1 MKKIVLVV
9 LALMLMLLLISCGA
23 SSPSEPDNPS
33 DETTGGNGSE
43 GDKEG
48 DGGSSGIDCPHSKVG
63 VLEAVEATCQKEG
76 LSEGSYCR
84 GCGITLVKQEKTPK
98 APHKEVP
105 TEEIKPTCTE
115 LGYAGGTHCSVCKEV
130 IEEATPVSRIDHT
143 EVENE
148 YVAPTC
154 TEYGSK
160 GGTHCSVCG
169 KDIKSPTTLPKTS
182 HTEVANEDRE
192 ATCAEA
198 GIIGGTSCSVCG
210 AVIVEGEE
218 IPALPHTE
226 INLPGYEATCGKT
239 GLSEGKYCTVCKQT
253 TVKQTV
259 IPKTTHKLLIT
270 EAVVPTCYSVG
281 YTEGSECRFCGE
293 IVSERVEIPKKAHTI
308 VIDKAVTAT
317 CANDGLTEGSHCS
330 ICDEVIVAQEIVSK
344 NTSSHVYD
352 NFATVSKSPS
362 FSSSGSGTIKCSK
375 CGNTQSITFSKLT
388 ASKLTEDD
396 IYSIETDQYNPAY
409 DNRWKVI
416 DGSTSTAGLWSPG
429 GEWFGNVGDV
439 LVITL
444 KQEMTLTDLTVYL
457 TGNSTYGTIRVKDSA
472 GNTTITKNVNINGG
486 DAYGG
491 SSKAVSIASGT
502 SKKAYTIEIE
512 VTGLKWESAMTFKV
526 AEVEITAAPNDT
538 RISHTHDYRE
548 FFGNVRAATCQQTG
562 IEAYD
567 CFCGHRKEIE
577 TAKADHMYETLKSS
591 VAPTCTQNGEK
602 VYSCDCGTT
611 KTTIIEAKGHVYE
624 KLIKYN
630 VVPTVSSSGNAT
642 YKCVGCSSTQNK
654 ELSPLPVEKL
664 YYLRVAS
671 IGNDKAILKLNVYG
685 DLPSLEVRY
694 SESVITEEN
703 YSSAKIIDAII
714 EGERQIT
721 LTISLDASLDKCYY
735 VAIKPYSGTNYGEMV
750 TVRVGGSGEIP
761 IDYSKAQVYSGE
773 VLNSFRPLFDDDI
786 TTKLGLIFADSGDT
800 AELYGSNLSPIID
813 FEYIHYIKSLKLYYA
828 DADVKATVRWSDIPL
843 DFQSENSLWD
853 GSYELTSVS
862 GWNEVSINSKA
873 RYVQIIFV
881 DGSAPY
887 EVEAYGYQCGEG
899 DEITTSDKKEYPLLG
914 NMIGMCGFVAAGGG
928 HTPIENV
935 SAAGVLRE
943 YHNFGWSY
951 DASKYGKL
959 ANNFT
964 TTWMGNFDY
973 EYRVYR
979 EAGINVIPCIQWAL
993 GNGETISYKVGSDNL
1008 PLYSSGS
1015 LIKSTFWE
1023 RFNPHTYFVF
1033 ADHFFAFAARYGS
1046 NSSSYLYEVMKSHC
1060 SDAPSVGQGTVEWI
1074 EMGNEPDG
1082 NWNGIH
1088 NYLSA
1093 YQLAAA
1099 TSAAY
1104 DGHCRTMVT
1113 DSGAYHLGGKN
1124 ADSSIKLALAGV
1136 SGVSNEYIMALCYW
1150 MKANRPDGSVA
1161 FDAFNVHHYM
1171 TKAIELPNGSTAYV
1185 GISPEEANLAGILSE
1200 LIGIRDK
1207 YYPDKEV
1214 WITEFGW
1221 DTNQS
1226 YATSTSCHAYGE
1238 YTGRQVQAMWLT
1250 RAYLLLSG
1258 IGIDK
1263 ADMYMAHDT
1272 GVEATSVGKYNTC
1285 GVIAYEYDENG
1296 EKVQVK
1302 KDSYY
1307 YMYTLKNTLGGYRFD
1322 SVVESYDENVMV
1334 YKYVTDEGKTAYA
1347 LWCKTSDGT
1356 KVDNYQL
1363 AIDGSSATRVRNEY
1377 GYTEGLRQTIFADEY
1392 GYVSVNVS
1400 ENPIYVVV
1408 D

>member
-1 MKKIVLVV
+1 MKKIILVV

-23 SSPSEPDNPS
+23 SSPSEPDNPP
-33 DETTGGNGSE
+33 DESTGGDNNTGENE
-43 GDKEG
+43 GG
-48 DGGSSGIDCPHSKVG
+48 SGIDCPHSKVG

-84 GCGITLVKQEKTPK
+84 GCGITLVKQQKTPK

-105 TEEIKPTCTE
+105 TEEIKPTCTT
-115 LGYAGGTHCSVCKEV
+115 LGYAGGTHCSVCNEV
-130 IEEATPVSRIDHT
+130 IEEARPVSRTDHT
-143 EVENE
+143 EVANE

-154 TEYGSK
+154 TQYGSE

-169 KDIKSPTTLPKTS
+169 KDIKSATTLPKAP
-182 HTEVANEDRE
+182 HTEVANENRE
-192 ATCAEA
+192 PTCAKE
-198 GIIGGTSCSVCG
+198 GIKGGTSCSVCG
-210 AVIVEGEE
+210 TEIVKGEV

-226 INLPGYEATCGKT
+226 IKLPGYEATCGKS
-239 GLSEGKYCTVCKQT
+239 GLTDGKYCTVCKQT
-253 TVKQTV
+253 TVKQVT
-259 IPKTTHKLLIT
+259 IPKTTHKLVIT

-281 YTEGSECRFCGE
+281 YTEGSKCRFCGDVVSE
-293 IVSERVEIPKKAHTI
+293 IVEVPKKAHTV
-308 VIDKAVTAT
+308 VIDKALAAT

-330 ICDEVIVAQEIVSK
+330 VCNEVIVEQTVIPK
-344 NTSSHVYD
+344 NTSSHIYN
-352 NFATVSKSPS
+352 NFATVSSTPS
-362 FSSSGSGTIKCSK
+362 FSSAGSGTIKCSN
-375 CGNTQSITFSKLT
+375 CGKTQSVTFSKLV
-388 ASKLTEDD
+388 SEKLTKED

-409 DNRWKVI
+409 DNRWKTV
-416 DGSTSTAGLWSPG
+416 DGNIETSNLWVSG
-429 GEWFGNVGDV
+429 DDWFGDKGDV

-444 KQEMTLTDLTVYL
+444 KQEMALTDMKIYTA
-457 TGNSTYGTIRVKDSA
+457 GNYTYGKVRVKDSA
-472 GNTTITKNVNINGG
+472 GNITFEKTILANGA
-486 DAYGG
+486 AYGG
-491 SSKAVSIASGT
+491 AGEEHKLFSG
-502 SKKAYTIEIE
+502 SNKKAYTVEIEIGDIKG
-512 VTGLKWESAMTFKV
+512 VGTFKV
-526 AEVEITAAPNDT
+526 SEVEMHGASYDT

-548 FFGNVRAATCQQTG
+548 LFDSVREATCQQTG
-562 IEAYD
+562 LNACE

-577 TAKADHMYETLKSS
+577 TAKADHIYETLKSS
-591 VAPTCTQNGEK
+591 VASTCTQNGEN
-602 VYSCDCGTT
+602 VYSCKCGAT
-611 KTTIIEAKGHVYE
+611 KTVVTEAKGHIYE
-624 KLIKYN
+624 KLIEYN
-630 VVPTVSSSGNAT
+630 VVPTESSSGSAT
-642 YKCVGCSSTQNK
+642 YMCVGCNLTQK
-654 ELSPLPVEKL
+654 KTLSPLPIEKL
-664 YYLRVAS
+664 YYLRVDS
-671 IGNDKAILKLNVYG
+671 IGDGRVVLKLNVYG
-685 DLPSLEVRY
+685 DLPSLEVRC
-694 SESVITEEN
+694 SESVITEDN

-714 EGERQIT
+714 EGDGQIT
-721 LTISLDASLDKCYY
+721 LTLSLDAGLDKCHY
-735 VAIKPYSGTNYGEMV
+735 VAIKPYIGTNYGEMV
-750 TVRVGGSGEIP
+750 TVRVGGSYEIP

-786 TTKLGLIFADSGDT
+786 LTRLGLIFANSGDT

-813 FEYIHYIKSLKLYYA
+813 FEYMHYVKSLKLYYA
-828 DADVKATVRWSDIPL
+828 EAGTKATVRWSDVPL
-843 DFQSENSLWD
+843 DFRSADSLWD
-853 GSYELTSVS
+853 GTFELTSVV
-862 GWNEVSINSKA
+862 GWNEIPINSRA

-899 DEITTSDKKEYPLLG
+899 DEISTSGKKENPLLS
-914 NMIGMCGFVAAGGG
+914 NMIGMCGFVAGGGG

-951 DASKYGKL
+951 DATKYGNI
-959 ANNFT
+959 ASNFT
-964 TTWMGNFDY
+964 TTWMGNFDN
-973 EYRVYR
+973 EYRAYR
-979 EAGINVIPCIQWAL
+979 EAGINVIPCIQWSL
-993 GNGETISYKVGSDNL
+993 GRGETISYKVGGDNL
-1008 PLYSSGS
+1008 PVYSSGS
-1015 LIKSTFWE
+1015 LVKSTFWE

-1046 NSSSYLYEVMKSHC
+1046 NSSTYLYEVMKNHC
-1060 SDAPSVGQGTVEWI
+1060 SDVPSVGQGTIEWI

-1082 NWNGIH
+1082 AWNGIH

-1113 DSGAYHLGGKN
+1113 TSDAYHLGGKN
-1124 ADSSIKLALAGV
+1124 ADSNIKLALAGV

-1150 MKANRPDGSVA
+1150 MKANREDGSVA

-1171 TKAIELPNGSTAYV
+1171 SKAIELPNGSTAYV
-1185 GISPEEANLAGILSE
+1185 GISPEEGNLAGILTD

-1207 YYPDKEV
+1207 YYPEKEI

-1226 YATSTSCHAYGE
+1226 YATSTSSHAYGE

-1296 EKVQVK
+1296 NAVQVK
-1302 KDSYY
+1302 KDSFYY
-1307 YMYTLKNTLGGYRFD
+1307 IYTLKNTLGGYRFD
-1322 SVVESYDENVMV
+1322 SVVESYDENVMI

-1363 AIDGSSATRVRNEY
+1363 AIEGSSAMRVRNEY
-1377 GYTEGLRQTIFADEY
+1377 GYTEGLRQTIYADDY